1 MGSEIKALIGSWTTA
16 TGTVVSAVSNT
27 PTEAVQNGIKIDL
40 DIIGNELQATGNSL
54 EADSVDEWNLEKT
67 GLLIQSSGNLTIVA
81 GLLFDMNKRNE
92 LVAIVKGN
100 LLQALGGSAALSE
113 ALEGERTFIQLMD
126 IYGQALQVIG
136 NSLQAIAGI
145 LELNGEDNDDLNLA
159 GSWIQATGAVLAAL
173 SLTKSY
179 YLSNNAPASSS

>member
-16 TGTVVSAVSNT
+16 TGTVVSAISNT
-27 PTEAVQNGIKIDL
+27 PTEAVQDGIRIPID
-40 DIIGNELQATGNSL
+40 IAGNELQAAGNAL
-54 EADSVDEWNLEKT
+54 EADSIDEWNLEKA

-92 LVAIVKGN
+92 LIAIVKGN

-113 ALEGERTFIQLMD
+113 ALDGERTFLQLMD

-159 GSWIQATGAVLAAL
+159 GAWIQATGAVLAAL
-173 SLTKSY
+173 ALTKSF
-179 YLSNNAPASSS
+179 YLSDIAAATSS